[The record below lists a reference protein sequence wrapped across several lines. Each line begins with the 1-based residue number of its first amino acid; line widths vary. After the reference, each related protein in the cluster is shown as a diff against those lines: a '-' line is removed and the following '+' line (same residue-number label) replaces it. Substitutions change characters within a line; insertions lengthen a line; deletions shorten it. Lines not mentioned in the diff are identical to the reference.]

1 VNGAA
6 MTAFF
11 VILGLAALY
20 LVGHLLLLRDTK
32 NLRIPKTTK
41 RPDAR
46 DDDADD
52 WPRR

>member
-1 VNGAA
+1 

-32 NLRIPKTTK
+32 NLRIPKITK
-41 RPDAR
+41 KAEPF
-46 DDDADD
+46 DDEEKEND
-52 WPRR
+52 WPKR